1 MVDWSPTT
9 FHTSTW
15 NTRLVSR
22 GVLNHIWMKQS
33 CRPSMAVTVT
43 PFWLPGIMETV
54 LLVGVP
60 SIILG
65 YVRLRRYVIPAPF
78 CFRV

>member
-1 MVDWSPTT
+1 
-9 FHTSTW
+9 
-15 NTRLVSR
+15 
-22 GVLNHIWMKQS
+22 
-33 CRPSMAVTVT
+33 MAVTVT
-43 PFWLPGIMETV
+43 PFWLSGIMETV

-65 YVRLRRYVIPAPF
+65 YVRLRRYVIPAHF

>member
-1 MVDWSPTT
+1 
-9 FHTSTW
+9 
-15 NTRLVSR
+15 
-22 GVLNHIWMKQS
+22 
-33 CRPSMAVTVT
+33 MAVTVT
-43 PFWLPGIMETV
+43 PFWLSGIMETV
-54 LLVGVP
+54 LLVGVL